1 VEARGQA
8 TVPIYAPSI
17 HPELEK
23 RYSPPTPEP
32 DDKKGEK
39 LWVLWKSRRF
49 LWGVTWKTLV
59 ASIVLAF
66 LVPSHYKSAVRFV
79 PGENSTSS
87 GSGSMMGLLSKALGN
102 ENSSMG
108 FGLDAASLLGAKT
121 PGAFYVEVLKS
132 RTVQD
137 RLITRFDLRARY
149 GKRTY
154 FEARKKLAKFT
165 DIEEDKK
172 SGVITLTVTDYE
184 PKVAAQIANAYVD
197 ELNRLAVDLNTSSAH
212 RERQFL
218 EDRLA
223 TAKQDLAR
231 ASAALSQFTTKNSMV
246 DPQNEGRA
254 VMDAAARMQGEL
266 IASETELKGLQQ
278 IYSDDNIRVRTLKA
292 RIAELQSQIKKL
304 IGQNN
309 VGQNNVGQTND
320 PAPQDSVGGWPAPY
334 PSMHTLPGLGSHY
347 ADLYREAKIQE
358 AVYAFVTQQFEMAK
372 IQEAKELPIVRVMDA
387 GVEPE
392 KRSSPIRSL
401 IVAGSVLGAFL
412 LACLWVVGKYR
423 WQQIPA
429 DDSYRLLAADVAGEF
444 RSVFS
449 KLRRTA
455 S

>member
-23 RYSPPTPEP
+23 RYSPPSPEP

-39 LWVLWKSRRF
+39 LWVLWRSRRF
-49 LWGVTWKTLV
+49 LWGVTWKTLI
-59 ASIVLAF
+59 ASVVLAF

-79 PGENSTSS
+79 PGENPSSS
-87 GSGSMMGLLSKALGN
+87 GSSSMMGLMSKALGSD
-102 ENSSMG
+102 NSTMG

-137 RLITRFDLRARY
+137 RLINRFDLRARY
-149 GKRTY
+149 RKNTY

-172 SGVITLTVTDYE
+172 SGVITLTVSDYE
-184 PKVAAQIANAYVD
+184 PAMAAQMANAYVD

-218 EDRLA
+218 EERLA

-231 ASAALSQFTTKNSMV
+231 ASASLSQFTTKNSMV

-254 VMDAAARMQGEL
+254 VMDAAARIQGEL
-266 IASETELKGLQQ
+266 IAGETELKGLQQ
-278 IYSDDNIRVRTLKA
+278 IYSDDNLRVRTLKA
-292 RIAELQSQIKKL
+292 RMAELQSQLRKL
-304 IGQNN
+304 
-309 VGQNNVGQTND
+309 VGQNSD
-320 PAPQDSVGGWPAPY
+320 PSVQDTVAGWSAPY
-334 PSMHTLPGLGSHY
+334 PSMHTLPGLGSRY
-347 ADLYREAKIQE
+347 AELYREAKIQE

-387 GVEPE
+387 GVAPE

-401 IVAGSVLGAFL
+401 IVAGSVFGAFL
-412 LACLWVVGKYR
+412 LACLLVLGKYR
-423 WQQIPA
+423 WQQIPM
-429 DDSYRLLAADVAGEF
+429 DDSYRLLAADVAAQF
-444 RSVFS
+444 RSIVA
-449 KLRRTA
+449 KLRPR
-455 S
+455 SR

>member
-1 VEARGQA
+1 METRGQA
-8 TVPIYAPSI
+8 AVPIYAPSI

-23 RYSPPTPEP
+23 RYSPAPGP
-32 DDKKGEK
+32 DDRKGEK
-39 LWVLWKSRRF
+39 LWVLWRSRRF
-49 LWGVTWKTLV
+49 IWGVTWKTFI
-59 ASIVLAF
+59 ASIILAF
-66 LVPSHYKSAVRFV
+66 LIPSHYKSAVRFV
-79 PGENSTSS
+79 PGENSSS
-87 GSGSMMGLLSKALGN
+87 NGGSSMMGLLSKALGG
-102 ENSSMG
+102 ESSG
-108 FGLDAASLLGAKT
+108 TAFGLDAAAVLGAKT

-137 RLITRFDLRARY
+137 RLINRFDLRARY
-149 GKRTY
+149 RKSTY

-184 PKVAAQIANAYVD
+184 PKMAAQIANAYVD

-218 EDRLA
+218 EERLA

-231 ASAALSQFTTKNSMV
+231 ASAALSQFTSKNSMV

-292 RIAELQSQIKKL
+292 RMAELQSQLKKL
-304 IGQNN
+304 
-309 VGQNNVGQTND
+309 VGQNNDATAQES
-320 PAPQDSVGGWPAPY
+320 AAGWSAPY
-334 PSMHTLPGLGSHY
+334 PSMHTLPGLGSRY
-347 ADLYREAKIQE
+347 AELYREARIQE

-387 GVEPE
+387 GVASE

-401 IVAGSVLGAFL
+401 IVAGSVFGAFL

-444 RSVFS
+444 RSLYA
-449 KLRRTA
+449 KLQRRMKIR
-455 S
+455 SS

>member
-1 VEARGQA
+1 MEARGQA

-23 RYSPPTPEP
+23 RYSPAPPEP
-32 DDKKGEK
+32 DDRKGEK
-39 LWVLWKSRRF
+39 LWALWRSRRF
-49 LWGVTWKTLV
+49 LWGVTWKTLI
-59 ASIVLAF
+59 ASVVLAF

-79 PGENSTSS
+79 PGENSSTS
-87 GSGSMMGLLSKALGN
+87 GSSSMMGLMSKALGGD
-102 ENSSMG
+102 NSSVG

-137 RLITRFDLRARY
+137 RLINRFDLRARY
-149 GKRTY
+149 SKSTY
-154 FEARKKLAKFT
+154 LEARKKLAKFT

-172 SGVITLTVTDYE
+172 SGLITLTVTDYE
-184 PKVAAQIANAYVD
+184 PKMAAQIANAYVD

-218 EDRLA
+218 EERLA

-231 ASAALSQFTTKNSMV
+231 ASAALSQFTSKNSMV

-278 IYSDDNIRVRTLKA
+278 IYSDDNVRVRTLKA
-292 RIAELQSQIKKL
+292 RMAELQSQLRKL
-304 IGQNN
+304 
-309 VGQNNVGQTND
+309 VGQNNDAGAQD
-320 PAPQDSVGGWPAPY
+320 PVAGWPAPY
-334 PSMHTLPGLGSHY
+334 PSMHTLPGLGSRY
-347 ADLYREAKIQE
+347 AELYREAKIQE

-387 GVEPE
+387 GIAPE

-401 IVAGSVLGAFL
+401 IVAGSVFGAFL
-412 LACLWVVGKYR
+412 LACLWVVGRYR

-429 DDSYRLLAADVAGEF
+429 DDSYRLLAADIAEEF
-444 RSVFS
+444 RSVFA
-449 KLRRTA
+449 KLRRRT

>member
-1 VEARGQA
+1 MEARGQA
-8 TVPIYAPSI
+8 TVPIYAPST

-23 RYSPPTPEP
+23 RYSPGPTEP
-32 DDKKGEK
+32 DDRKGEK
-39 LWVLWKSRRF
+39 LWVLWRSRRF
-49 LWGVTWKTLV
+49 LWGVTWKTFV

-87 GSGSMMGLLSKALGN
+87 GSSTMMGLLSKALGSD
-102 ENSSMG
+102 NSSTG

-132 RTVQD
+132 RTVHD
-137 RLITRFDLRARY
+137 RLINRFDLRARY
-149 GKRTY
+149 GKSTY
-154 FEARKKLAKFT
+154 FEARKKLARFT

-184 PKVAAQIANAYVD
+184 PKMAAQIANAYVD

-218 EDRLA
+218 EERLA

-231 ASAALSQFTTKNSMV
+231 ASAALSQFTSKNSMV

-278 IYSDDNIRVRTLKA
+278 IYSDDNVRVRTLKA
-292 RIAELQSQIKKL
+292 RMAELQSQLKKL
-304 IGQNN
+304 
-309 VGQNNVGQTND
+309 VGQNNDASAQDTVGW
-320 PAPQDSVGGWPAPY
+320 SAPY
-334 PSMHTLPGLGSHY
+334 PSMHTLPGLGSRY
-347 ADLYREAKIQE
+347 AELYREAKIQE

-387 GVEPE
+387 GVAPE
-392 KRSSPIRSL
+392 KRSSPVRSL
-401 IVAGSVLGAFL
+401 IVAGSVFGAFL

-423 WQQIPA
+423 WQQIPV

-444 RSVFS
+444 RSLFA
-449 KLRRTA
+449 KLQRSNR
-455 S
+455 

>member
-1 VEARGQA
+1 
-8 TVPIYAPSI
+8 
-17 HPELEK
+17 
-23 RYSPPTPEP
+23 
-32 DDKKGEK
+32 
-39 LWVLWKSRRF
+39 
-49 LWGVTWKTLV
+49 
-59 ASIVLAF
+59 
-66 LVPSHYKSAVRFV
+66 
-79 PGENSTSS
+79 
-87 GSGSMMGLLSKALGN
+87 MMGLLSKALGG
-102 ENSSMG
+102 ENASTA

-137 RLITRFDLRARY
+137 RLINRFDLRARY
-149 GKRTY
+149 RKSTY

-184 PKVAAQIANAYVD
+184 PKMAAQIANAYVD

-218 EDRLA
+218 EERLA

-231 ASAALSQFTTKNSMV
+231 ASAALSQFTSKNSMV

-292 RIAELQSQIKKL
+292 RIAELQSQVKK
-304 IGQNN
+304 I
-309 VGQNNVGQTND
+309 VGQNNDTSSQDTVGW
-320 PAPQDSVGGWPAPY
+320 SAPY
-334 PSMHTLPGLGSHY
+334 PSMHTLPGLGSRY
-347 ADLYREAKIQE
+347 AELYREAKIQE

-372 IQEAKELPIVRVMDA
+372 IQEAKELPIVRVMDT
-387 GVEPE
+387 GVASE

-401 IVAGSVLGAFL
+401 IVAGSVFGAFL
-412 LACLWVVGKYR
+412 LACSWVVGKYR

-429 DDSYRLLAADVAGEF
+429 DDSYRLLAADVAVEF
-444 RSVFS
+444 RSLFA
-449 KLRRTA
+449 KLQRRNR
-455 S
+455 

>member
-1 VEARGQA
+1 VEARGQT

-23 RYSPPTPEP
+23 RYTPPTPEP
-32 DDKKGEK
+32 EDRKGEK
-39 LWVLWKSRRF
+39 LWVLWRSRRF
-49 LWGVTWKTLV
+49 LWGVTWKTLI

-79 PGENSTSS
+79 PGENSSS
-87 GSGSMMGLLSKALGN
+87 TGSSSMMGLMSKALGGD
-102 ENSSMG
+102 NSNMG
-108 FGLDAASLLGAKT
+108 SFGLDAASLLGAKT

-132 RTVQD
+132 RSVQD
-137 RLITRFDLRARY
+137 RLVNRFDLRARY
-149 GKRTY
+149 SKSTY

-165 DIEEDKK
+165 EIEEDKK
-172 SGVITLTVTDYE
+172 SGVITLTITDYE
-184 PKVAAQIANAYVD
+184 PEMAAQMANAYVD

-218 EDRLA
+218 EQRLD

-231 ASAALSQFTTKNSMV
+231 ASAALSQFTTRNSMV

-266 IASETELKGLQQ
+266 IASATELKGLQQ
-278 IYSDDNIRVRTLKA
+278 IYSDDNVRVRTLKA
-292 RIAELQSQIKKL
+292 RMAELQSQL
-304 IGQNN
+304 RNL
-309 VGQNNVGQTND
+309 VGQNNDQAVQE
-320 PAPQDSVGGWPAPY
+320 SLGWSAPY
-334 PSMHTLPGLGSHY
+334 PSMHTLPGLGSRY

-358 AVYAFVTQQFEMAK
+358 AVYAFVTQQFEMAR

-387 GVEPE
+387 GVKSE

-401 IVAGSVLGAFL
+401 IVAGSVFGAFL
-412 LACLWVVGKYR
+412 LACMWVLGKYR

-429 DDSYRLLAADVAGEF
+429 DDSYRLLAADVAAEF
-444 RSVFS
+444 RSVIA
-449 KLRRTA
+449 KLRPR
-455 S
+455 SR

>member
-39 LWVLWKSRRF
+39 LWILWRSRRF
-49 LWGVTWKTLV
+49 LWGVTWKTLI

-87 GSGSMMGLLSKALGN
+87 GGGSMMGLLNKALGN
-102 ENSSMG
+102 ETSSMG

-137 RLITRFDLRARY
+137 RLIKRFDLLTRY

-154 FEARKKLAKFT
+154 FEARKKLSSFT

-172 SGVITLTVTDYE
+172 SGVITLTITDYE
-184 PKVAAQIANAYVD
+184 PEIAAKIANAYVD

-218 EDRLA
+218 EERLA

-231 ASAALSQFTTKNSMV
+231 ASATLSQFTTKNSMV

-278 IYSDDNIRVRTLKA
+278 IYSDDNVRVRTLKA

-304 IGQNN
+304 
-309 VGQNNVGQTND
+309 VGQGND
-320 PAPQDSVGGWPAPY
+320 AAAQDSVGGGWSAPY
-334 PSMHTLPGLGSHY
+334 PSMHTLPALGSRY

-401 IVAGSVLGAFL
+401 IVAGSVFGAFL
-412 LACLWVVGKYR
+412 LACLWVIGKYR

-444 RSVFS
+444 HSAIA
-449 KLRRTA
+449 KLRPRNR
-455 S
+455 

>member
-1 VEARGQA
+1 METRGQA
-8 TVPIYAPSI
+8 AVPIYAPSI

-23 RYSPPTPEP
+23 RYSPPEPEP
-32 DDKKGEK
+32 DDRKGER
-39 LWVLWKSRRF
+39 LWVLWRSRRF
-49 LWGVTWKTLV
+49 LWGVTWKTFI

-66 LVPSHYKSAVRFV
+66 LIPSHYKSAVRFV
-79 PGENSTSS
+79 PGENSTTTS
-87 GSGSMMGLLSKALGN
+87 GGSMMGLLSKAIGGD
-102 ENSSMG
+102 NSSMG

-137 RLITRFDLRARY
+137 RLINHFDLRARY
-149 GKRTY
+149 RKSTY

-165 DIEEDKK
+165 DVEEDKK

-184 PKVAAQIANAYVD
+184 PKMAAQIANAYVD

-218 EDRLA
+218 EERLS

-231 ASAALSQFTTKNSMV
+231 ASAALSQFTSKNSMV

-254 VMDAAARMQGEL
+254 VMDAAAQLQGEL
-266 IASETELKGLQQ
+266 IATQTQLKGLQE
-278 IYSDDNIRVRTLKA
+278 IYSDDNVRVRTLKA
-292 RIAELQSQIKKL
+292 RIAELQSQLKKL
-304 IGQNN
+304 
-309 VGQNNVGQTND
+309 VGQNND
-320 PAPQDSVGGWPAPY
+320 SASQDSASWSAPY
-334 PSMHTLPGLGSHY
+334 PSMHTLPGLGSRY
-347 ADLYREAKIQE
+347 AELYREAKIQE

-387 GVEPE
+387 GVAPE
-392 KRSSPIRSL
+392 KRSSPVRSL
-401 IVAGSVLGAFL
+401 IVAGSVFGAFL

-444 RSVFS
+444 RSIFA
-449 KLRRTA
+449 KLRHRTN
-455 S
+455 

>member
-1 VEARGQA
+1 METRGQA

-23 RYSPPTPEP
+23 RYSPAPPEP
-32 DDKKGEK
+32 EDRKGEK
-39 LWVLWKSRRF
+39 LWILWQSRRF
-49 LWGVTWKTLV
+49 LWSVTWKTII
-59 ASIVLAF
+59 ASIILAF
-66 LVPSHYKSAVRFV
+66 LVPPHYKSAVRFV
-79 PGENSTSS
+79 PGENSSSS
-87 GSGSMMGLLSKALGN
+87 GSSSMTGLLSKALGGD
-102 ENSSMG
+102 NSSMG

-137 RLITRFDLRARY
+137 RLINRFDLRARY
-149 GKRTY
+149 RKSTY
-154 FEARKKLAKFT
+154 FEARKKLAQFT

-218 EDRLA
+218 EERLA
-223 TAKQDLAR
+223 SAKQDLAR
-231 ASAALSQFTTKNSMV
+231 ASASLSQFTTKNSMV

-278 IYSDDNIRVRTLKA
+278 IYSDDNVRVRTLKA
-292 RIAELQSQIKKL
+292 RMAELQSQLKKL

-309 VGQNNVGQTND
+309 DAT
-320 PAPQDSVGGWPAPY
+320 AQDSAAGWSAPY
-334 PSMHTLPGLGSHY
+334 PSMHTLPGLGSLY
-347 ADLYREAKIQE
+347 AELYREAKIQE

-387 GVEPE
+387 GVASE

-401 IVAGSVLGAFL
+401 IVAGSVFGALL

-444 RSVFS
+444 RSVIA
-449 KLRRTA
+449 KLRRRNR
-455 S
+455 

>member
-1 VEARGQA
+1 VEARGPA

-23 RYSPPTPEP
+23 RYSPPAPDPE
-32 DDKKGEK
+32 DNKGEK
-39 LWVLWKSRRF
+39 LWVLWRSRRF
-49 LWGVTWKTLV
+49 IWGVAWKTLLG
-59 ASIVLAF
+59 SIVLAF
-66 LVPSHYKSAVRFV
+66 ILPAHYKSSVRFV
-79 PGENSTSS
+79 PGENPSS
-87 GSGSMMGLLSKALGN
+87 NGSSSMMGLLSKAIGGSD
-102 ENSSMG
+102 NSSIG
-108 FGLDAASLLGAKT
+108 FGLDPASLLGAKT

-132 RTVQD
+132 RSVQD
-137 RLITRFDLRARY
+137 RLINRFDLRARY
-149 GKRTY
+149 RKSTY
-154 FEARKKLAKFT
+154 LAARNKLTSFAE
-165 DIEEDKK
+165 IEEDKK

-184 PKVAAQIANAYVD
+184 PKVAAQIANAYIE

-218 EDRLA
+218 EERLA

-231 ASAALSQFTTKNSMV
+231 ASMALSQFTSRNSMV

-292 RIAELQSQIKKL
+292 RMAELRSQLRKL
-304 IGQNN
+304 
-309 VGQNNVGQTND
+309 VGPESD
-320 PAPQDSVGGWPAPY
+320 AAAPDAAVDWPAPY
-334 PSMHTLPGLGSHY
+334 PSMHTLPGLGSRY

-372 IQEAKELPIVRVMDA
+372 IQEAKELPIVRIMDA
-387 GVEPE
+387 GVAPE

-401 IVAGSVLGAFL
+401 VVAGSVLGAL
-412 LACLWVVGKYR
+412 VLACLWVMGKNR
-423 WQQIPA
+423 WEQVPA

-444 RSVFS
+444 RSVLGRLRGRS
-449 KLRRTA
+449 K
-455 S
+455 

>member
-1 VEARGQA
+1 MEARGQA

-23 RYSPPTPEP
+23 RYSPAPPEP
-32 DDKKGEK
+32 DDRKGEK
-39 LWVLWKSRRF
+39 LWVLWRSRRF
-49 LWGVTWKTLV
+49 LWGVTWKTLI

-79 PGENSTSS
+79 PGENSSS
-87 GSGSMMGLLSKALGN
+87 NGSGSMMGLLSKALGGD
-102 ENSSMG
+102 NSSMG
-108 FGLDAASLLGAKT
+108 FGLDAASLLSTKT

-137 RLITRFDLRARY
+137 RLINRFDLRARY
-149 GKRTY
+149 RKSTY
-154 FEARKKLAKFT
+154 LEARKKLAKFT
-165 DIEEDKK
+165 DIEEEKK

-184 PKVAAQIANAYVD
+184 PKMAAQIANAYVD

-218 EDRLA
+218 EERLT
-223 TAKQDLAR
+223 TAKQDLAH

-278 IYSDDNIRVRTLKA
+278 IYSDDNVRVRTLKA
-292 RIAELQSQIKKL
+292 RIAELQSQIRKL
-304 IGQNN
+304 
-309 VGQNNVGQTND
+309 VGQSND
-320 PAPQDSVGGWPAPY
+320 AAAQDSTASWSAPY
-334 PSMHTLPGLGSHY
+334 PSMHRLPGLGSRY
-347 ADLYREAKIQE
+347 AELYREAKIQE

-387 GVEPE
+387 GVAPE

-401 IVAGSVLGAFL
+401 IVAGSVFGAFL
-412 LACLWVVGKYR
+412 LACVWVLGKYR
-423 WQQIPA
+423 WQQVPA

-444 RSVFS
+444 RSVFT
-449 KLRRTA
+449 KLRRRT

>member
-1 VEARGQA
+1 METRGQA

-23 RYSPPTPEP
+23 RYSPAPPGP
-32 DDKKGEK
+32 DDRKGEK
-39 LWVLWKSRRF
+39 LWVLWRSRRF
-49 LWGVTWKTLV
+49 LWGVTWKTLI
-59 ASIVLAF
+59 ASIVFAF

-79 PGENSTSS
+79 PGENSSSSS
-87 GSGSMMGLLSKALGN
+87 GSSMMGLLSKALGSD
-102 ENSSMG
+102 SSSTA

-137 RLITRFDLRARY
+137 RLINRFDLRARY
-149 GKRTY
+149 RKSTY

-184 PKVAAQIANAYVD
+184 PRMAAQIANAYVD

-218 EDRLA
+218 EERLA

-278 IYSDDNIRVRTLKA
+278 IYSDDNVRVRTLKA
-292 RIAELQSQIKKL
+292 RMAELQSQLKRL
-304 IGQNN
+304 
-309 VGQNNVGQTND
+309 VGQNNDTSSQDTVGW
-320 PAPQDSVGGWPAPY
+320 SAPY
-334 PSMHTLPGLGSHY
+334 PSMHTLPGLGSRY

-387 GVEPE
+387 GVASE

-401 IVAGSVLGAFL
+401 IVAGSVFGAFL

-423 WQQIPA
+423 WQQVPA

-444 RSVFS
+444 RSLFL
-449 KLRRTA
+449 KLQRRKR
-455 S
+455 

>member
-1 VEARGQA
+1 METRGQA

-23 RYSPPTPEP
+23 RYSPAPPGP
-32 DDKKGEK
+32 DDRKGEK
-39 LWVLWKSRRF
+39 LWVLWRSRRF
-49 LWGVTWKTLV
+49 LWGVTWKTLI
-59 ASIVLAF
+59 ASIVFAF

-79 PGENSTSS
+79 PGENSSSSS
-87 GSGSMMGLLSKALGN
+87 GSSMMGLLSKALGSD
-102 ENSSMG
+102 SSSTA

-137 RLITRFDLRARY
+137 RLINRFDLRARY
-149 GKRTY
+149 RKSTY

-184 PKVAAQIANAYVD
+184 PRMAAQIANAYVD

-218 EDRLA
+218 EERLA

-278 IYSDDNIRVRTLKA
+278 IYSDDNVRVRTLKA
-292 RIAELQSQIKKL
+292 RMAELQSQLKKL
-304 IGQNN
+304 
-309 VGQNNVGQTND
+309 VGQNNDTSSQDTVGW
-320 PAPQDSVGGWPAPY
+320 SAPY
-334 PSMHTLPGLGSHY
+334 PSMHTLPGLGSRY
-347 ADLYREAKIQE
+347 SDLYREAKIQE

-387 GVEPE
+387 GVASE

-401 IVAGSVLGAFL
+401 IVTGSVFGAFV

-444 RSVFS
+444 RSLFT
-449 KLRRTA
+449 KLQHRKR
-455 S
+455 

>member
-23 RYSPPTPEP
+23 RYSPPSPEP

-39 LWVLWKSRRF
+39 LWVLWRSRRF
-49 LWGVTWKTLV
+49 LWGVTWKTLI
-59 ASIVLAF
+59 ASIILAF

-79 PGENSTSS
+79 PGENSSTS
-87 GSGSMMGLLSKALGN
+87 GSSSMMGLMSKALGN

-132 RTVQD
+132 RSVQD
-137 RLITRFDLRARY
+137 RLINRFDLRARY
-149 GKRTY
+149 GKSTY

-165 DIEEDKK
+165 EIEEDKK

-184 PKVAAQIANAYVD
+184 PKMAAQIANAYVD

-218 EDRLA
+218 EERLA
-223 TAKQDLAR
+223 TARQDLAR

-278 IYSDDNIRVRTLKA
+278 IYSDDNVRVRTLKA
-292 RIAELQSQIKKL
+292 RMAELQSQLRKL
-304 IGQNN
+304 
-309 VGQNNVGQTND
+309 VGQGND
-320 PAPQDSVGGWPAPY
+320 PAAQDSVGGGWSAPY
-334 PSMHTLPGLGSHY
+334 PSMHTLPGLGSRY

-387 GVEPE
+387 GVAPE
-392 KRSSPIRSL
+392 KRSSPIHSL
-401 IVAGSVLGAFL
+401 IVSGSVFGAFL

-423 WQQIPA
+423 WQQIPV

-444 RSVFS
+444 RSAVA
-449 KLRRTA
+449 KLRPRNR
-455 S
+455 

>member
-1 VEARGQA
+1 MEARGQA

-23 RYSPPTPEP
+23 RYSPPAPEP
-32 DDKKGEK
+32 DDRKGEK
-39 LWVLWKSRRF
+39 LWVLWRSRRF
-49 LWGVTWKTLV
+49 LWGVTWKSLI

-66 LVPSHYKSAVRFV
+66 LIPAHYKSAVRFV
-79 PGENSTSS
+79 PGENSSSS
-87 GSGSMMGLLSKALGN
+87 GSGSMMGLLSKALGSD
-102 ENSSMG
+102 NSSMG
-108 FGLDAASLLGAKT
+108 LGLDAASLLGAKT

-132 RTVQD
+132 RSVQD
-137 RLITRFDLRARY
+137 RLINRFDLRARY
-149 GKRTY
+149 SKSTY

-165 DIEEDKK
+165 DVEEDKK

-184 PKVAAQIANAYVD
+184 AKMAAQIANAYVD

-218 EDRLA
+218 EERLA

-231 ASAALSQFTTKNSMV
+231 ASDSLSQFTSKNSMV

-278 IYSDDNIRVRTLKA
+278 IYSDDNVRVRTLKA
-292 RIAELQSQIKKL
+292 RMAELQSQLKKL
-304 IGQNN
+304 
-309 VGQNNVGQTND
+309 VGQNQNND
-320 PAPQDSVGGWPAPY
+320 AASQDSSAGWSAPY
-334 PSMHTLPGLGSHY
+334 PSMHTLPGLGSRY
-347 ADLYREAKIQE
+347 AELYREAKIQE

-387 GVEPE
+387 GVAPE

-401 IVAGSVLGAFL
+401 IVAGSVFGAFL
-412 LACLWVVGKYR
+412 LACLWILGRYR

-444 RSVFS
+444 RSVFA
-449 KLRRTA
+449 KFGRRA

>member
-1 VEARGQA
+1 METRGQA
-8 TVPIYAPSI
+8 AVPIYAPSI

-23 RYSPPTPEP
+23 RYSPSTPDP
-32 DDKKGEK
+32 DDRKGER
-39 LWVLWKSRRF
+39 LWLLWRSRRF
-49 LWGVTWKTLV
+49 LWGVTWKTFI
-59 ASIVLAF
+59 ASVVLAF

-79 PGENSTSS
+79 PGENSSSS
-87 GSGSMMGLLSKALGN
+87 GSSSMMGLLSKAIGSD
-102 ENSSMG
+102 NSSMG

-137 RLITRFDLRARY
+137 RLINRFDLRARY
-149 GKRTY
+149 SKSTY
-154 FEARKKLAKFT
+154 FEARKKLARFT
-165 DIEEDKK
+165 DVEEDKK

-184 PKVAAQIANAYVD
+184 PKMAAQIANAYVD

-218 EDRLA
+218 EERVA

-231 ASAALSQFTTKNSMV
+231 ASAALSQFTSKNSMV

-278 IYSDDNIRVRTLKA
+278 IYSDDNVRVRTLKA
-292 RIAELQSQIKKL
+292 RMAELQAQLKKL
-304 IGQNN
+304 
-309 VGQNNVGQTND
+309 VGQNND
-320 PAPQDSVGGWPAPY
+320 AAAQDTAGWSAPY
-334 PSMHTLPGLGSHY
+334 PSMHTLPGLGSRY
-347 ADLYREAKIQE
+347 AELYREAKIQE

-387 GVEPE
+387 GVAPE

-401 IVAGSVLGAFL
+401 IVAGSVFGAFL

-429 DDSYRLLAADVAGEF
+429 DDSYRLLVADVAGEF
-444 RSVFS
+444 RSVFA
-449 KLRRTA
+449 KLRRRA

>member
-23 RYSPPTPEP
+23 RYSPAPPEP
-32 DDKKGEK
+32 DNRKGEK
-39 LWVLWKSRRF
+39 LWVLWRSRRF
-49 LWGVTWKTLV
+49 LWGVTWKTFV

-79 PGENSTSS
+79 PGENPGTS
-87 GSGSMMGLLSKALGN
+87 GSSSMMGLMSKALGGD
-102 ENSSMG
+102 NSSMG

-132 RTVQD
+132 RSVQD
-137 RLITRFDLRARY
+137 RLINRFDLRARY
-149 GKRTY
+149 RKGTY

-165 DIEEDKK
+165 EIEEDKK
-172 SGVITLTVTDYE
+172 SGVITLTITDYE
-184 PKVAAQIANAYVD
+184 PEMAAQIANAYVD

-218 EDRLA
+218 EERLA
-223 TAKQDLAR
+223 TAKQDLSR
-231 ASAALSQFTTKNSMV
+231 ASAALSQFTTKHSMV

-254 VMDAAARMQGEL
+254 VMDAAARMQGQI

-278 IYSDDNIRVRTLKA
+278 IYSDDNVRVRTLKA
-292 RIAELQSQIKKL
+292 RMAELQSQLRKL
-304 IGQNN
+304 
-309 VGQNNVGQTND
+309 VGQNNEQAV
-320 PAPQDSVGGWPAPY
+320 QDSVAGWSAPY
-334 PSMHTLPGLGSHY
+334 PSMHTLPGLGSRY

-358 AVYAFVTQQFEMAK
+358 AVYAFVTQQFEMAR

-387 GVEPE
+387 GVKSE

-401 IVAGSVLGAFL
+401 IVAGSVFGAFL
-412 LACLWVVGKYR
+412 LACMWVVGKYR
-423 WQQIPA
+423 WQQVPA
-429 DDSYRLLAADVAGEF
+429 DDSYRLLAADVAAEF
-444 RSVFS
+444 RSVIA
-449 KLRRTA
+449 KLRPR
-455 S
+455 SR

>member
-1 VEARGQA
+1 MEARGQA

-23 RYSPPTPEP
+23 RYLPPAPEP
-32 DDKKGEK
+32 DDRKGEK
-39 LWVLWKSRRF
+39 LWVLWRSRRF
-49 LWGVTWKTLV
+49 LWGVTWKTLI
-59 ASIVLAF
+59 ASIVLTF

-79 PGENSTSS
+79 PGENSSTS
-87 GSGSMMGLLSKALGN
+87 GNGSMMGLLSKAIGGD
-102 ENSSMG
+102 NSSMG

-137 RLITRFDLRARY
+137 RLINRFDLRARY
-149 GKRTY
+149 RKSTY

-172 SGVITLTVTDYE
+172 SGVITLTITDYE
-184 PKVAAQIANAYVD
+184 PRMAAQLANAYVD

-218 EDRLA
+218 EERLA

-278 IYSDDNIRVRTLKA
+278 IYSDDNVRVRTLKA
-292 RIAELQSQIKKL
+292 RMAELQSQLRKL
-304 IGQNN
+304 
-309 VGQNNVGQTND
+309 VGQNNDMAAQE
-320 PAPQDSVGGWPAPY
+320 SVAGWTAPY
-334 PSMHTLPGLGSHY
+334 PSMHTLPGLGSRY
-347 ADLYREAKIQE
+347 AELYREAKIQE

-387 GVEPE
+387 GIAPE

-401 IVAGSVLGAFL
+401 IVAGSVFGAFL
-412 LACLWVVGKYR
+412 MACLWVVGKYR
-423 WQQIPA
+423 WQQVPV
-429 DDSYRLLAADVAGEF
+429 DDSYRLLAADVALEF
-444 RSVFS
+444 RSVFA
-449 KLRRTA
+449 KLRRRT

>member
-1 VEARGQA
+1 VETRGQA

-23 RYSPPTPEP
+23 RYLPAAPEP
-32 DDKKGEK
+32 DDRKGEK
-39 LWVLWKSRRF
+39 LWVLWRSRRF
-49 LWGVTWKTLV
+49 LRGVTWKTLI

-66 LVPSHYKSAVRFV
+66 LVPPHYKSAVRFV
-79 PGENSTSS
+79 PGENSASS
-87 GSGSMMGLLSKALGN
+87 GSGSMMGLLSKALGSD
-102 ENSSMG
+102 NSSMG

-137 RLITRFDLRARY
+137 RLINGFDLRARY
-149 GKRTY
+149 RKSTY

-184 PKVAAQIANAYVD
+184 PQMAAQIANAYVD

-218 EDRLA
+218 EERLA

-231 ASAALSQFTTKNSMV
+231 ASASLSQFTSKNSMV

-278 IYSDDNIRVRTLKA
+278 IYSDDNVRVRTLKA
-292 RIAELQSQIKKL
+292 RMAELQSQLKKL
-304 IGQNN
+304 
-309 VGQNNVGQTND
+309 VGQNNDVASQDTVGW
-320 PAPQDSVGGWPAPY
+320 SAPY
-334 PSMHTLPGLGSHY
+334 PSMHTLPSLGSRY
-347 ADLYREAKIQE
+347 AELYREAKIQE

-387 GVEPE
+387 GVAPE

-423 WQQIPA
+423 WQQIPI

-444 RSVFS
+444 RSVFA
-449 KLRRTA
+449 KLRRRT

>member
-1 VEARGQA
+1 METRGQA

-23 RYSPPTPEP
+23 RYSPSAPEP
-32 DDKKGEK
+32 DDRKGEK
-39 LWVLWKSRRF
+39 LWVLWRSRRF
-49 LWGVTWKTLV
+49 LWGVTWKTLI

-66 LVPSHYKSAVRFV
+66 LVPPHYKSAVRFV
-79 PGENSTSS
+79 PGENSTNS
-87 GSGSMMGLLSKALGN
+87 GSGSMMGLLSKALGSD
-102 ENSSMG
+102 NSSMG

-137 RLITRFDLRARY
+137 RLINRFDLRARY
-149 GKRTY
+149 RKSTY

-184 PKVAAQIANAYVD
+184 PQMAAQIANAYVD

-218 EDRLA
+218 EERLA

-231 ASAALSQFTTKNSMV
+231 ASASLSQFTSKNSMV

-278 IYSDDNIRVRTLKA
+278 IYSDDNVRVRTLKA
-292 RIAELQSQIKKL
+292 RMAELQSQLKKL
-304 IGQNN
+304 
-309 VGQNNVGQTND
+309 VGQNNDVASQDTVGW
-320 PAPQDSVGGWPAPY
+320 SAPY
-334 PSMHTLPGLGSHY
+334 PSMHTLPGLGSRY
-347 ADLYREAKIQE
+347 AELYREAKIQE

-387 GVEPE
+387 GVAPE

-412 LACLWVVGKYR
+412 LACLWAVGKYR

-429 DDSYRLLAADVAGEF
+429 DDSYRMLAADVAGEF
-444 RSVFS
+444 RSVFA
-449 KLRRTA
+449 KLRRRT

>member
-17 HPELEK
+17 HPDLEK
-23 RYSPPTPEP
+23 RYSPASPEP
-32 DDKKGEK
+32 DDRRGEK
-39 LWVLWKSRRF
+39 LWILWRSRRF
-49 LWGVTWKTLV
+49 IWGVIWKTFL

-66 LVPSHYKSAVRFV
+66 LIPSHYKSAVRFV

-87 GSGSMMGLLSKALGN
+87 GSSSMMGLMSKALGSD
-102 ENSSMG
+102 NSSMG

-137 RLITRFDLRARY
+137 RLINRFDLRARY
-149 GKRTY
+149 SKSTY
-154 FEARKKLAKFT
+154 LEARKKLAKFT

-184 PKVAAQIANAYVD
+184 PKMAAQIANAYVD

-218 EDRLA
+218 EERLA

-231 ASAALSQFTTKNSMV
+231 ASASLSQFTSKNSMV

-278 IYSDDNIRVRTLKA
+278 IYSDDNVRVRTLKA
-292 RIAELQSQIKKL
+292 RIAELQSQLKKL
-304 IGQNN
+304 
-309 VGQNNVGQTND
+309 VGQNNDAASQDTVGW
-320 PAPQDSVGGWPAPY
+320 SAPY
-334 PSMHTLPGLGSHY
+334 PSMHTLPGLGSRY
-347 ADLYREAKIQE
+347 AELYREAKIQE

-387 GVEPE
+387 GVAPE

-401 IVAGSVLGAFL
+401 IVAGSVFGAFL

-423 WQQIPA
+423 WQQMPV
-429 DDSYRLLAADVAGEF
+429 DDSYKLLAADVAGEF
-444 RSVFS
+444 RSVFA
-449 KLRRTA
+449 KLRRRT

>member
-23 RYSPPTPEP
+23 RYSPASPEP
-32 DDKKGEK
+32 DNRKGEK
-39 LWVLWKSRRF
+39 LWVLWRSRRF
-49 LWGVTWKTLV
+49 LWGVTWKTLI
-59 ASIVLAF
+59 ASVVLAF

-79 PGENSTSS
+79 PGENSSTTGSS
-87 GSGSMMGLLSKALGN
+87 SMMGLMSKALGGD
-102 ENSSMG
+102 NSSMG

-132 RTVQD
+132 RSVQD
-137 RLITRFDLRARY
+137 RLINRFDLRARY
-149 GKRTY
+149 RKSTY
-154 FEARKKLAKFT
+154 FEARKRLARFT
-165 DIEEDKK
+165 EIEEDKK
-172 SGVITLTVTDYE
+172 SGVITLTITDYE
-184 PKVAAQIANAYVD
+184 PEMAAQMANAYVD

-218 EDRLA
+218 EERLA

-254 VMDAAARMQGEL
+254 VMDAAARMQGEI

-278 IYSDDNIRVRTLKA
+278 IYSDDNVRVRTLKA
-292 RIAELQSQIKKL
+292 RMAELQSQLRKL
-304 IGQNN
+304 
-309 VGQNNVGQTND
+309 VGQNNEQAV
-320 PAPQDSVGGWPAPY
+320 QDSVAGWSAPY
-334 PSMHTLPGLGSHY
+334 PSMHTLPGLGSRY

-358 AVYAFVTQQFEMAK
+358 AVYAFVTQQFEMAR

-387 GVEPE
+387 GVKSE

-401 IVAGSVLGAFL
+401 IVAGSVFGAFL
-412 LACLWVVGKYR
+412 LACMWVVGKYR
-423 WQQIPA
+423 WQQIPM
-429 DDSYRLLAADVAGEF
+429 DDSYRLLAADVAAEF
-444 RSVFS
+444 RSAIA
-449 KLRRTA
+449 KLRPR
-455 S
+455 SR

>member
-23 RYSPPTPEP
+23 RYSPPMPGP
-32 DDKKGEK
+32 DDGKGEK
-39 LWVLWKSRRF
+39 LWVLWRSRRF
-49 LWGVTWKTLV
+49 LWGVTWKTLI
-59 ASIVLAF
+59 ASVVLAF

-79 PGENSTSS
+79 PGENPSTS
-87 GSGSMMGLLSKALGN
+87 GSSSMMGLMSKALGN
-102 ENSSMG
+102 ENSRMG

-137 RLITRFDLRARY
+137 RLINRFDLRARY
-149 GKRTY
+149 RKNTY

-184 PKVAAQIANAYVD
+184 PAMAAQMANAYVD

-218 EDRLA
+218 EERLA

-231 ASAALSQFTTKNSMV
+231 ASASLSQFTTKNSMV

-254 VMDAAARMQGEL
+254 VMDAAARIQGEL
-266 IASETELKGLQQ
+266 IAGETELKGLQQ
-278 IYSDDNIRVRTLKA
+278 IYSDDNLRVRTLKA
-292 RIAELQSQIKKL
+292 RMAELQSQLRKL
-304 IGQNN
+304 
-309 VGQNNVGQTND
+309 VGQNSD
-320 PAPQDSVGGWPAPY
+320 PSVQDTVAGWSAPY
-334 PSMHTLPGLGSHY
+334 PSMRTLPGLGSRY
-347 ADLYREAKIQE
+347 AELYREAKIQE

-387 GVEPE
+387 GVAPE

-401 IVAGSVLGAFL
+401 IVAGSVFGAFL
-412 LACLWVVGKYR
+412 LACLWVLGKYR
-423 WQQIPA
+423 WQQIPM
-429 DDSYRLLAADVAGEF
+429 DDSYRLLAADVAAQF
-444 RSVFS
+444 RSVVA
-449 KLRRTA
+449 KLRPRT

>member
-1 VEARGQA
+1 VETRGQA

-23 RYSPPTPEP
+23 RYSHAPAEP
-32 DDKKGEK
+32 DDRKGEK
-39 LWVLWKSRRF
+39 LWVLWRSRRF
-49 LWGVTWKTLV
+49 LWGVTWKTLI

-79 PGENSTSS
+79 PGENSSSS
-87 GSGSMMGLLSKALGN
+87 GSNSMMGLLSKAIGN
-102 ENSSMG
+102 DNSSLG
-108 FGLDAASLLGAKT
+108 FGLDAASLLGGKT

-137 RLITRFDLRARY
+137 RLINRFDLRARY
-149 GKRTY
+149 RKSTY

-184 PKVAAQIANAYVD
+184 PKMAAQIANAYVD

-218 EDRLA
+218 EERLT

-231 ASAALSQFTTKNSMV
+231 AAASLSQFTSKNSMV

-254 VMDAAARMQGEL
+254 VMDAAVRMQGEL

-278 IYSDDNIRVRTLKA
+278 IYSDDNVRVRTLKA
-292 RIAELQSQIKKL
+292 RMAELQSQLKKL
-304 IGQNN
+304 
-309 VGQNNVGQTND
+309 VGQNNDAAAQDTVGW
-320 PAPQDSVGGWPAPY
+320 SAPY
-334 PSMHTLPGLGSHY
+334 PSMHTLPGLGSRY
-347 ADLYREAKIQE
+347 AELYREAKIQE

-387 GVEPE
+387 GVAPE

-401 IVAGSVLGAFL
+401 IVAGSILSAFL
-412 LACLWVVGKYR
+412 LGCLWVVGKYR
-423 WQQIPA
+423 WQQVPA
-429 DDSYRLLAADVAGEF
+429 DDSYRLLAADVAGEL
-444 RSVFS
+444 RSVFA
-449 KLRRTA
+449 KLWPRDR
-455 S
+455 

>member
-23 RYSPPTPEP
+23 RYSPAPDPE
-32 DDKKGEK
+32 DKKAEK
-39 LWVLWKSRRF
+39 LWVLWRSRGF
-49 LWGVTWKTLV
+49 LWGVAWKALL

-79 PGENSTSS
+79 PGENS
-87 GSGSMMGLLSKALGN
+87 GNNGGGSMMGLLSKAIGGSDGL
-102 ENSSMG
+102 SSG
-108 FGLDAASLLGAKT
+108 FGLDAAGLLGAKT

-137 RLITRFDLRARY
+137 RLINRFDLRARY
-149 GKRTY
+149 RKKTY
-154 FEARKKLAKFT
+154 LEARKKLTSFT
-165 DIEEDKK
+165 EIEEDKK
-172 SGVITLTVTDYE
+172 SGVIALTVTDYE
-184 PKVAAQIANAYVD
+184 PKVAAQIANAYVE

-218 EDRLA
+218 EQRLA
-223 TAKQDLAR
+223 TAKEDLAH
-231 ASAALSQFTTKNSMV
+231 ATAGLSQFTSKNSMV

-254 VMDAAARMQGEL
+254 VMDAAARLQGEF
-266 IASETELKGLQQ
+266 IASQTELKGLQE

-292 RIAELQSQIKKL
+292 RMAELQSQIRKL
-304 IGQNN
+304 
-309 VGQNNVGQTND
+309 VGQSGDSV
-320 PAPQDSVGGWPAPY
+320 AQDSTAIGSAPY
-334 PSMHTLPGLGSHY
+334 PSMHTLPSLGSHY

-387 GVEPE
+387 GVAPE

-401 IVAGSVLGAFL
+401 IVAGCVSGAL
-412 LACLWVVGKYR
+412 VLACFWVLGKYR
-423 WQQIPA
+423 WEQVPA
-429 DDSYRLLAADVAGEF
+429 DDPYRLLAADIAGEVKF
-444 RSVFS
+444 ALG
-449 KLRRTA
+449 KLQGKARQQI
-455 S
+455 